1 MNSAT
6 LFTLN
11 AVLALMMFGIALS
24 LTTADFRRIAK
35 QPVGPMV
42 GMAAQFILLPA
53 LTCLLVWLIP
63 MPSEIALGLLLVSCC
78 PGGSF
83 SNLMTYLS
91 GGHTALSVSMT
102 GIASLLACLLTP
114 INFMFYAAI
123 NPRTHALL
131 SDISVSVTDMLT
143 IVAFVLALPLVLGIA
158 CAQQWPH
165 FAQKSEPFFRFISLF
180 TLFGFVAI
188 ALFMNW
194 QRFIDG
200 ASLFLLAVIV
210 HNAMALL
217 IGYGSATALKLSVPD
232 RRAITLEVGL
242 QNSGLG
248 LGIIFTFFSDLTG
261 MAIVAAAWGIWHL
274 ISGLSLSLFWQMS
287 DRKRARQNTSTTR
300 CFYES

>member
-1 MNSAT
+1 
-6 LFTLN
+6 
-11 AVLALMMFGIALS
+11 
-24 LTTADFRRIAK
+24 
-35 QPVGPMV
+35 
-42 GMAAQFILLPA
+42 
-53 LTCLLVWLIP
+53 
-63 MPSEIALGLLLVSCC
+63 
-78 PGGSF
+78 
-83 SNLMTYLS
+83 
-91 GGHTALSVSMT
+91 
-102 GIASLLACLLTP
+102 
-114 INFMFYAAI
+114 
-123 NPRTHALL
+123 
-131 SDISVSVTDMLT
+131 
-143 IVAFVLALPLVLGIA
+143 
-158 CAQQWPH
+158 
-165 FAQKSEPFFRFISLF
+165 
-180 TLFGFVAI
+180 
-188 ALFMNW
+188 MNW